1 MQIKL
6 PFVTKAEYDA
16 IVAAHQ
22 EACER
27 ATKLEKRVAKLETI
41 IVEAVKRTPGV
52 AGDLRRPVN
61 TWRTRS
67 SNFTKRSQTDPST
80 FPQTE
85 ASNVSEK

>member
-6 PFVTKAEYDA
+6 PFVTKAEYEELRA
-16 IVAAHQ
+16 EHAKLG
-22 EACER
+22 ER
-27 ATKLEKRVAKLETI
+27 IAKLEKLLVKAAERVAGPTTSTE
-41 IVEAVKRTPGV
+41 
-52 AGDLRRPVN
+52 LRRPVN